1 MSKLREKHKTFI
13 FSSKLLS
20 QDYWP
25 PENECTATARGG
37 ISPTAIVS
45 VSDMQGSFFTL
56 LIGIVMSFI
65 VLGGELC
72 CCRPPST
79 PKSTREGFCPSG
91 HTTLLETST

>member
-1 MSKLREKHKTFI
+1 MEKGKRLMSKLREKHKTFI
-13 FSSKLLS
+13 FLQNFSFS

-72 CCRPPST
+72 CGKSMRSMSDNSVKTFT
-79 PKSTREGFCPSG
+79 P
-91 HTTLLETST
+91 

>member
-1 MSKLREKHKTFI
+1 MEKGKRLMSKSKLKEKHKTFI

-72 CCRPPST
+72 FGKGKRSVMDNSVKTFT
-79 PKSTREGFCPSG
+79 P
-91 HTTLLETST
+91 

>member
-1 MSKLREKHKTFI
+1 MEKGKSLISLERKIHKTFI
-13 FSSKLLS
+13 FTSKLYFSPS
-20 QDYWP
+20 QTYWP

-72 CCRPPST
+72 CGKGKRSVMDNSVKTFT
-79 PKSTREGFCPSG
+79 P
-91 HTTLLETST
+91 